1 VILLDTSTLL
11 WTVGEPERLSAKA
24 REAISTALSAGQLC
38 VSVASYWEI
47 IIKAHKDQLK
57 IADPVSWWNRA
68 TQLLGTKVLP
78 IWASHVGAI
87 TALPDIHR
95 DPFDMGWPPAKQGD
109 RLGPHRRRAPQ
120 KLTEVQEEGTLG

>member
-1 VILLDTSTLL
+1 MTLLDTSTLL
-11 WTVGEPERLSAKA
+11 WTVGEPERLSVNA
-24 REAISTALSAGQLC
+24 REAISTGLSAGELC

-95 DPFDMGWPPAKQGD
+95 DPFDRILIAQSN
-109 RLGPHRRRAPQ
+109 
-120 KLTEVQEEGTLG
+120 VEGYPLVTSDEKIAAYQVRVIW